1 MAKYKVGDKVWIAH
15 TDDCYSY
22 QPRLAEVTEVMA
34 PASNGE
40 IVYEV
45 VLKLDREFYNTCYTG
60 RGESKIYETEEDAQK
75 AAQEEMRLKEKAQL
89 TEAVFDSFSKG
100 NIVFITEEGFYQSAI
115 EDFIKQ
121 PLEGMLYDLNRNEA
135 VIRTEAN
142 EDKGWRWVHDLSMVK
157 LLEYYYNKVK
167 EYENNTESNS

>member
-1 MAKYKVGDKVWIAH
+1 MAKYKVGDKVWI
-15 TDDCYSY
+15 TDSVGGSDYK
-22 QPRLAEVTEVMA
+22 PRLAEVTEIMA

-45 VLKLDREFYNTCYTG
+45 VYKLDREFYNTCYTG

-89 TEAVFDSFSKG
+89 TESVFDSFSKG
-100 NIVFITEEGFYQSAI
+100 NIVFINEEGFFQSPI
-115 EDFIKQ
+115 EEFVKQ

-135 VIRTEAN
+135 VIRADAN
-142 EDKGWRWVHDLSMVK
+142 EDKGWRWVHDLSLIK
-157 LLEYYYNKVK
+157 LLEYYYNKA
-167 EYENNTESNS
+167 NQNG